1 MSPVVATCSALY
13 LPLPYEALHAVRRRL
28 AVLWGAFC
36 VLSVV
41 LRLTVC
47 VFGCFQSLQLPFFLR
62 LRRHSRWA
70 KAGLREPPAI
80 RLRSFEALRTVGPLG
95 DVMCRSPARC
105 TLKAVTARVGP
116 GGNSLAEGE
125 DLNMP
130 ALRRTTLCPLRT
142 SCSGSRQELDW
153 MRSFSF
159 WSGSAHNHLHHLPPL
174 ESDA

>member
-1 MSPVVATCSALY
+1 MDASCHIRFCFGRSSISTCRSPPMRTSDNEPIVQSII
-13 LPLPYEALHAVRRRL
+13 R
-28 AVLWGAFC
+28 
-36 VLSVV
+36 
-41 LRLTVC
+41 VC
-47 VFGCFQSLQLPFFLR
+47 VCWCFQSLQLLLFLR

-80 RLRSFEALRTVGPLG
+80 RLRSSSYRWALG
-95 DVMCRSPARC
+95 DVLCRSPARC
-105 TLKAVTARVGP
+105 TLKAVTTRIRP

-159 WSGSAHNHLHHLPPL
+159 WSGSAHNHLPPL
-174 ESDA
+174 ESDARASRN